1 MGGFYGT
8 TTSSAKTNLTFDKT
22 YPNRATMDQECK
34 NGDGVYAGRYVLVE
48 YGINNSPKAFY
59 FRVEDEKPYKFYNA
73 LPINSATEIT
83 KFEEKALYG
92 VYVVDSKNVT
102 DYPTTYELHIGLKT
116 GDTVNL
122 QRVSTGI
129 SGNIDYA
136 GNYLVDKKIY
146 GGGETFETPSSF
158 RGYDS
163 TVWQKTYNNDG
174 TAQYVMIAE
183 LNSIVPTFNIKVD
196 APSEKPIAPHF
207 DVNNTNVYYDLHL
220 QPSWG
225 FRVAKAADTDPSDE
239 NYTYEGDTTSSR
251 AAIYFNKKGFEEYTK
266 NTQNN
271 GENYITVKPTGESG
285 TEYISSHDLGNFSKE
300 KQPDIQEMRIN
311 LPAIGNVIA
320 DAWDIIHGPD
330 RDDDVGKSL
339 QGRLD
344 FFTSE
349 LKENEVPLQS
359 NGKYL
364 VGAVPQG
371 DTWIDVAV
379 NASAKTISIAHKTP
393 NSITSL
399 AGTESAQ
406 TPGFG
411 KTFNIPHVKYD
422 SRGHIYSSGST
433 TVTIP
438 EVKVDTPSTSTNN
451 ASVLTGLGWDATNDK
466 ITFSKQDAGSLLLTG
481 YTIASAAK
489 SIQSTDSINTAFGK
503 LQKSLNEENLRAENE
518 ESALNKRIDDLDYSN
533 TSTTQFIT
541 GITQTNGL
549 INVSR
554 ADAGTLVLGSG
565 YKKASATGV
574 LSTAD
579 TINSALGQ
587 LEYNLESEASRL
599 DKRINDLDVT
609 DSGTGYNVATAITQT
624 DGKINPVHTDIS
636 ELKLNSTFSINGVSE
651 GGIAANDTIN
661 TAFAKAQV
669 GINKINDYISGLD
682 YSNTSTTQ
690 FITKISQTDGQ
701 IEVERAAAGTLVLGD
716 DYTSPHGKIAKTDS
730 LNSAFNKVETEFNTL
745 DTKVNT
751 EVDNLNSR
759 IDTEV
764 DNLTDKINLLFND
777 EDSGDLDS
785 VIDLINW
792 VGDHGEE
799 VTEIKKDITD
809 NGNAITT
816 LNQDLLDLKDYID
829 TREITVT
836 SEQGEILL
844 GTIETVLGGILTR
857 VKALEEMC
865 QIYPMDNTTSSEG
878 GEEGVEESGDG
889 DVEVPTVPDFDTGET
904 V

>member
-59 FRVEDEKPYKFYNA
+59 FRIKDEKPYKFYNA
-73 LPINSATEIT
+73 LPINSATEVT
-83 KFEEKALYG
+83 EFKEKALYG

-116 GDTVNL
+116 GDVVNL

-196 APSEKPIAPHF
+196 APSELPVAPHF
-207 DVNNTNVYYDLHL
+207 DINNTNVYYDLHL

-251 AAIYFNKKGFEEYTK
+251 AAIYFNKQGFEEYTK
-266 NTQNN
+266 NTQSS
-271 GENYITVKPTGESG
+271 GENYITVKPTGVSG
-285 TEYISSHDLGNFSKE
+285 TEYVSSHDLGNFSKE
-300 KQPDIQEMRIN
+300 EQPDIQEMRIN

-349 LKENEVPLQS
+349 LETNEIPLQS
-359 NGKYL
+359 SGKYL

-371 DTWIDVAV
+371 DTWIDVEA
-379 NASAKTISIAHKTP
+379 NASTKTISITHKTP
-393 NSITSL
+393 DSTTSL

-411 KTFNIPHVKYD
+411 ETFDIPHVKYD
-422 SRGHIYSSGST
+422 SRGHIYNSGST

-438 EVKVDTPSTSTNN
+438 EVKVDAPSTSTNN

-481 YTIASAAK
+481 YTIAGAAK
-489 SIQSTDSINTAFGK
+489 SIETTDSINTAFGK

-518 ESALNKRIDDLDYSN
+518 ETALNKRIDDLDYSN

-541 GITQTNGL
+541 SITQTNGL

-565 YKKASATGV
+565 YKKASATGA

-599 DKRINDLDVT
+599 DKRINDLDVS
-609 DSGTGYNVATAITQT
+609 DSGTGYNVTTAITQT
-624 DGKINPVHTDIS
+624 DGKINPTHTDIS

-651 GGIAANDTIN
+651 SGIAANDTIN

-690 FITKISQTDGQ
+690 FITKISQADGQ

-716 DYTSPHGKIAKTDS
+716 DYSSPHGKIATEDS
-730 LNSAFNKVETEFNTL
+730 LNSAFSKIETEFNTL
-745 DTKVNT
+745 D
-751 EVDNLNSR
+751 SR

-764 DNLTDKINLLFND
+764 SDLNSRIDLLFD
-777 EDSGDLDS
+777 DGDSGDLDS
-785 VIDLINW
+785 IIDLINW

-799 VTEIKKDITD
+799 VTEIKNSITD
-809 NGNAITT
+809 NANAIKD
-816 LNQDLLDLKDYID
+816 LNQDLIDLKDYVD

-878 GEEGVEESGDG
+878 N
-889 DVEVPTVPDFDTGET
+889 
-904 V
+904 